1 MAQKKPKRPMT
12 EADRRQDILN
22 RMILKNDKT
31 AVPEFRKLLRQVPN
45 IADSGGNLAKIAE
58 ETLVKGIA
66 GDQLWMHEMLLA
78 KLKTMRTELAGPQPS
93 PIERLLV
100 ERVVACWLQVYD
112 ADAIAAQP
120 ESVTFVQGDYNQRRQ
135 DRAHRRYLSAIR
147 TLAMVRKLALPIRV
161 DLNVAGSIETKET
174 QPAPASH
181 RGRRAE
187 PAGRRRYGRSYAS
200 AARDAFRGAAEQA
213 ATDQGGRPIADG
225 LG

>member
-1 MAQKKPKRPMT
+1 MT

-161 DLNVAGSIETKET
+161 DLNVAGSIETKEA
-174 QPAPASH
+174 QPAPGC
-181 RGRRAE
+181 RPWRL
-187 PAGRRRYGRSYAS
+187 PV
-200 AARDAFRGAAEQA
+200 GANN
-213 ATDQGGRPIADG
+213 
-225 LG
+225 

>member
-1 MAQKKPKRPMT
+1 MARKKPKPPMT
-12 EADRRQDILN
+12 EADRRQDILD
-22 RMILKNDKT
+22 RVILKNDKN
-31 AVPEFRKLLRQVPN
+31 AVPEFRKLLGQEPHL
-45 IADSGGNLAKIAE
+45 ADIGGNLARIAE
-58 ETLVKGIA
+58 GNLVAALA
-66 GDQLWMHEMLLA
+66 GEQLYLREMLLA
-78 KLKTMRTELAGPQPS
+78 KLKTMRSELAGPQPS

-147 TLAMVRKLALPIRV
+147 TLALVRKLAVPIRV